1 MPASDKNCVMRDEK
15 SSFTAAFV
23 AYARGLGHTL
33 PADAR
38 LMHDPFGEKFAT
50 TIMTMW
56 PRALWARAAR
66 TFVVYMQVRS
76 RTFDDAVTRF
86 IENEGGRQIVILG
99 AGFDCRAVRLDAVA
113 KRDDVK
119 VFEIDHPATQA
130 RKKRVLAEAGAA
142 SRATYVEWDFTK
154 RPVSEIPASLAALGH
169 DPTKP
174 SCTLWEGVTMYLQEG
189 AIDASVRAVHA
200 YSSAGSAFVF
210 NYVDAAILAKPS
222 LLGHVASFAVNRA
235 GEPFTWGWDPTRID
249 AWLAERG
256 WDVEWNKGLAQL
268 ARELLPQRPDVQSW
282 MKEHGRYTVLAR
294 RRA

>member
-1 MPASDKNCVMRDEK
+1 MRDDH

-38 LMHDPFGEKFAT
+38 LMHDPFGVRFAT
-50 TIMTMW
+50 PIMSVW
-56 PRALWARAAR
+56 PVRLWARVAR

-76 RTFDDAVTRF
+76 RTFDDVVTKF
-86 IENEGGRQIVILG
+86 IEEEGGRQIVILG
-99 AGFDCRAVRLDAVA
+99 AGFDCRAVRLI

-130 RKKRVLAEAGAA
+130 RKKRVLAEAGAT
-142 SRATYVEWDFTK
+142 SPSTYVEWDFAK
-154 RPVSEIPASLAALGH
+154 RHVRELPAALAARGF
-169 DPTKP
+169 DASKP
-174 SCTLWEGVTMYLQEG
+174 SCTLWEGVTMYLNDD

-200 YSSAGSAFVF
+200 YSSSGSAFVF
-210 NYVDAAILAKPS
+210 NYVEAEMLKKPS
-222 LLGHVASFAVNRA
+222 LLGHIASFAVNRA
-235 GEPFTWGWDPTRID
+235 GEPFTWGWNPTQLP

-268 ARELLPQRPDVQSW
+268 ARELLPARPDVQTW

-294 RRA
+294 KA